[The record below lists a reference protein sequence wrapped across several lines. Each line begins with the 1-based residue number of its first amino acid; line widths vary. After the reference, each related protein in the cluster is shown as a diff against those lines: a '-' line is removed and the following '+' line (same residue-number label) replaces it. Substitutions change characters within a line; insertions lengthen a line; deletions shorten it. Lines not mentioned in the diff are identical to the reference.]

1 MGLTRV
7 AIIRPVFILMVIT
20 AMVIL
25 GLVSFTRLNAELF
38 PSISFPV
45 VTVVTTY
52 SGASPDDVDR
62 LITQPL
68 QDAIAGIA
76 NIDVLQSSSV
86 EGRSQITI
94 TFLDSA
100 NVDTAAIDVQRRVG
114 AVVNQLPAD
123 ADTPSVLKLDPG
135 LQPVL
140 FLGFNGN
147 MSLDQLF
154 QLADD
159 KIKPRLESQ
168 NGVASVTISGG
179 LQREIQIQVDPNRL
193 RAYGLTID
201 QISQA
206 LAREN
211 QGQPSGSID
220 RGRERISLRV
230 YGLFQSIDD
239 IREVQVPLSTGANI
253 RLGEVAQVVDTFKKP
268 TSRTWL
274 NGQEA
279 VSMTITKQS
288 GSNEIATV
296 DGVRAE
302 IERINRDLPNG
313 ARLSIISDN
322 SVATRNSLNGVYRSL
337 FEAVILTGLVLL
349 VFLHTLRSTMIVL
362 FAIPTSLI
370 TTFLAMSFLG
380 FTLNIMSSIA
390 LVMVIGVLV
399 DDSIVVLENIF
410 RHLEMGS
417 EPKEAA
423 LTGRSEIGLAAIA
436 ITLVDVVVFT
446 PVAFM
451 SGTVGGFFRQ
461 FGLVIA
467 SATLLSLFVSFTLT
481 PMLASRWLKSGHQ
494 EAGFAPWR
502 VFLRGFEAV
511 LEAIRRSYGAALGW
525 VLGHRWIPVLV
536 AVMTLAAAVAMVPL
550 GLIKFEFIPQS
561 DNGQVGVTVEM
572 PPGSSLEAT
581 ESVLKIVNGRLAQ
594 IPEIEYYLAASGQGG
609 GNSFGVGGS
618 GARFGRVQVVLVD
631 LHHRHRSNSA
641 VADEIVALTKDI
653 PVATIRVST
662 SGGGGGGSQPVQ
674 VLITG
679 EDPRVLQE
687 AGRRIQDA
695 LTGIPGARDVTNS
708 IAAANPET
716 RIVPDRQRMADAGV
730 SAQQLSQVLRTA
742 IDGTVATKL
751 RVEGQDEVD
760 VRLLV
765 TEAARSDLASVQ
777 AIPMTATR
785 GGQATTINVGQV
797 TRASSV
803 AGPTSVD
810 RRNRQRLVTVA
821 AGLAGGVPLND
832 VTRPLQQ
839 QIAAMQA
846 DGTIPAGYNVS
857 MGGQSEQQAKAFSNL
872 ILALALS
879 VVLEYMLL
887 AALYE
892 SMILPFATMFAL
904 PLAVIGAFIGLA
916 VTHNTLNLLSMIGVI
931 VLMGLVGKNG
941 ILLIDYTNTL
951 RQRGRSRAEAL
962 REAGETRLRPIL
974 MTTVALVAGLMPLAL
989 GLEEGSET
997 YKGMAAVIIGG
1008 MLSST
1013 LLSLLVVP
1021 CMYTYFDDLQRLI
1034 LRAWHWRPFRTR
1046 KKVAPP
1052 PAPAPHAP
1060 AHPAQPAV
1068 GPRPRL
1074 EEVGSR
1080 T

>member
-7 AIIRPVFILMVIT
+7 AINRPVFILMVIL

-25 GLVSFTRLNAELF
+25 GIVSFTRLNAELF
-38 PSISFPV
+38 PSINFPV

-52 SGASPDDVDR
+52 SGASPDDIDR
-62 LITQPL
+62 LVTQPL

-76 NIDVLQSSSV
+76 NVDVLQSSST

-100 NVDTAAIDVQRRVG
+100 NIDTAAIDVQRRVG

-123 ADTPSVLKLDPG
+123 ADAPSVSKLDPG
-135 LQPVL
+135 QQPVL
-140 FLGFNGN
+140 QVGLNAN
-147 MSLDQLF
+147 LPLDQVF

-168 NGVASVTISGG
+168 NGVASVAISGG

-201 QISQA
+201 QVSQA

-220 RGRERISLRV
+220 QGRQRINLRV
-230 YGLFQSIDD
+230 YGLFQSIDEV
-239 IREVQVPLSTGANI
+239 REVQIAGPTGATI
-253 RLGEVAQVVDTFKKP
+253 RLGEVATVADTFKKQ

-279 VSMTITKQS
+279 VSLTITKQS
-288 GSNEIATV
+288 GSNEIVTV

-302 IERINRDLPNG
+302 IERLNKELPNG
-313 ARLSIISDN
+313 AKLSIISDN

-337 FEAVILTGLVLL
+337 IEAVALTGLVLL
-349 VFLHTLRSTMIVL
+349 VFLHTIRSTLIVL
-362 FAIPTSLI
+362 FAIPTALI
-370 TTFLAMSFLG
+370 TTFLVMLFMG
-380 FTLNIMSSIA
+380 FTLNLMSSIA

-410 RHLEMGS
+410 RHLEMGE
-417 EPKEAA
+417 EPHAA
-423 LTGRSEIGLAAIA
+423 AINGRSEIGLAAIA

-494 EAGFAPWR
+494 EAGFGPWR
-502 VFLRGFEAV
+502 LFLRGFEAMMTS
-511 LEAIRRSYGAALGW
+511 LRQSYGATLGW
-525 VLGHRWIPVLV
+525 VLRHRWIPVLV
-536 AVMTLAAAVAMVPL
+536 AVLTLAASVAMIPM
-550 GLIKFEFIPQS
+550 GLIKFEFIPAS
-561 DNGQVGVTVEM
+561 DNGQVTVNVEL

-581 ESVLKIVNGRLAQ
+581 ESVLKIINGRIGN

-609 GNSFGVGGS
+609 GAGAGVGNS
-618 GARFGRVQVVLVD
+618 GVRFGRLQVVLHK
-631 LHHRHRSNSA
+631 LHERTRSNTQI
-641 VADEIVALTKDI
+641 ADEIIALTRDI
-653 PVATIRVST
+653 PVATIRVAT
-662 SGGGGGGSQPVQ
+662 ASGGGGGTQPIQ
-674 VLITG
+674 ALITG
-679 EDPRVLQE
+679 EDPQT
-687 AGRRIQDA
+687 IQNVASSVESA
-695 LTGIPGARDVTNS
+695 LKNISGARDVTNS
-708 IAAANPET
+708 VASANPET
-716 RIVPDRQRMADAGV
+716 RIIPDRQRMADAGV
-730 SAQQLSQVLRTA
+730 SAQQLASVLRTA
-742 IDGTVATKL
+742 IDGSVATKL
-751 RVEGQDEVD
+751 RIEGQDELD

-765 TEAARSDLASVQ
+765 SPEARADLTSIQ
-777 AIPMTATR
+777 SIPMTATR
-785 GGQATTINVGQV
+785 GGQSATLTVGQV
-797 TRASSV
+797 TKSLAV

-810 RRNRQRLVTVA
+810 RRNRQRLVTIG
-821 AGLAGGVPLND
+821 AGLVGGVPLND
-832 VTRPLQQ
+832 VTRPLQNAVTQ
-839 QIAAMQA
+839 MQA
-846 DGTIPAGYNVS
+846 DGTIPSGYVVS
-857 MGGQSEQQAKAFSNL
+857 LGGQSEQQTKAFSNL
-872 ILALALS
+872 IMALALS
-879 VVLEYMLL
+879 VILEYMLL

-892 SMILPFATMFAL
+892 SFILPFATMFAL
-904 PLAVIGAFIGLA
+904 PLAVIGAFAGLA
-916 VTHNTLNLLSMIGVI
+916 LTGNTLNLLSMIGVI

-951 RQRGRSRAEAL
+951 RQQGRTRAQAL

-974 MTTVALVAGLMPLAL
+974 MTTVALVAGLMPLAI

-997 YKGMAAVIIGG
+997 YKGMASVIIGG

-1013 LLSLLVVP
+1013 VLSLLVVP
-1021 CMYTYFDDLQRLI
+1021 CMYTYFDDFQGLI
-1034 LRAWHWRPFRTR
+1034 VRIWNWRPFRSR
-1046 KKVAPP
+1046 KKSA
-1052 PAPAPHAP
+1052 PAPAHEGERTRP
-1060 AHPAQPAV
+1060 AT
-1068 GPRPRL
+1068 PRPVL

-1080 T
+1080 G

>member
-7 AIIRPVFILMVIT
+7 AITRPVFILMVIT

-45 VTVVTTY
+45 VTVSTTY
-52 SGASPDDVDR
+52 SGASPEDVDR

-76 NIDVLQSSSV
+76 NVDVLQSTSV
-86 EGRSQITI
+86 EGRSQVTI
-94 TFLDSA
+94 TFLD
-100 NVDTAAIDVQRRVG
+100 NTDVDTAAIDVQRRVG

-140 FLGFNGN
+140 FLGLNGN

-179 LQREIQIQVDPNRL
+179 LQREVQIQVDPARL

-201 QISQA
+201 QVSQA

-220 RGRERISLRV
+220 RGRERINLRV
-230 YGLFQSIDD
+230 YGLFQSVEE
-239 IREVQVPLSTGANI
+239 IREVQIPGPSGANI
-253 RLGEVAQVVDTFKKP
+253 RLGEVAQVVDTFRKQ

-296 DGVRAE
+296 DAVRAE
-302 IERINRDLPNG
+302 IERINRDLPGG

-337 FEAVILTGLVLL
+337 FEAVVLTGLVLL

-370 TTFLAMSFLG
+370 TTFLAMYVLG
-380 FTLNIMSSIA
+380 FTLNLMSSIA

-423 LTGRSEIGLAAIA
+423 MSGRSEIGLAAIA

-494 EAGFAPWR
+494 EVGFAPWR
-502 VFLRGFEAV
+502 LFLRGFEAV
-511 LEAIRRSYGAALGW
+511 MDATRRTYGATLGW
-525 VLGHRWIPVLV
+525 VLRHRWVPVLV
-536 AVMTLAAAVAMVPL
+536 AVMTLVAAVAMVPL
-550 GLIKFEFIPQS
+550 GLIKFEFIPAS
-561 DNGQVGVTVEM
+561 DNGQVNVTVEM

-581 ESVLKIVNGRLAQ
+581 ENVLKIINSRIGS
-594 IPEIEYYLAASGQGG
+594 IPEIQYYLAASGQGG
-609 GNSFGVGGS
+609 GSGLGAGGGV
-618 GARFGRVQVVLVD
+618 RFGRVQVVLVD
-631 LHHRHRSNSA
+631 LHHRHRSNSQ
-641 VADEIVALTKDI
+641 VADEIIALTRDI
-653 PVATIRVST
+653 PVATVRVST
-662 SGGGGGGSQPVQ
+662 SGGGGGGTQPVQ

-687 AGRRIQDA
+687 TGQRIQEV
-695 LTGIPGARDVTNS
+695 LTGIPGARDITNS

-716 RIVPDRQRMADAGV
+716 RIIPDRQRMADAGI

-742 IDGTVATKL
+742 IDGSVATKL

-765 TEAARSDLASVQ
+765 TEQARADLAAIQ

-785 GGQATTINVGQV
+785 GGQAATISVGQV
-797 TRASSV
+797 TRATPV

-857 MGGQSEQQAKAFSNL
+857 MGGQSEQQAKAFQNL
-872 ILALALS
+872 IMALALS
-879 VVLEYMLL
+879 VILEYMLL

-904 PLAVIGAFIGLA
+904 PLAVIGAFAGLA
-916 VTHNTLNLLSMIGVI
+916 ATGNTLNLLSMIGVI

-941 ILLIDYTNTL
+941 ILLIDYANTL
-951 RQRGRSRAEAL
+951 RQRGFSRAEAL

-997 YKGMAAVIIGG
+997 YKGMASVIIGG
-1008 MLSST
+1008 MISST
-1013 LLSLLVVP
+1013 LLSLIVVP
-1021 CMYTYFDDLQRLI
+1021 CMYTYFDDLQRVVLA
-1034 LRAWHWRPFRTR
+1034 AWHWRPFRSR
-1046 KKVAPP
+1046 KKAVAAPP
-1052 PAPAPHAP
+1052 PTPHAP
-1060 AHPAQPAV
+1060 AKPAV
-1068 GPRPRL
+1068 SPRPRL

-1080 T
+1080 S

>member
-7 AIIRPVFILMVIT
+7 AITRPVFILMVIS

-25 GLVSFTRLNAELF
+25 GLVSFSRLNAELF
-38 PSISFPV
+38 PSINFPV

-62 LITQPL
+62 LVTQPL

-76 NIDVLQSSSV
+76 DIDVLQSSSS

-100 NVDTAAIDVQRRVG
+100 DADTAAIDVQRRVG

-123 ADTPSVLKLDPG
+123 ADTPSVLKLDPS

-140 FLGFNGN
+140 FLAVNGN
-147 MSLDQLF
+147 VPLDKLF
-154 QLADD
+154 QIVDD
-159 KIKPRLESQ
+159 RIKPRLESQ
-168 NGVASVTISGG
+168 NGVASVTVSGG

-201 QISQA
+201 GVSQA
-206 LAREN
+206 IAREN
-211 QGQPSGSID
+211 QGQPSGSVD
-220 RGRERISLRV
+220 RGRERINLRV
-230 YGLFQSIDD
+230 YGLFQSVDE
-239 IREVQVPLSTGANI
+239 IREVQIPTAGGQNVRLSD
-253 RLGEVAQVVDTFKKP
+253 VAQVVDTFKKP

-279 VSMTITKQS
+279 ISLTITKQS

-296 DGVRAE
+296 DGVKGE
-302 IERINRDLPNG
+302 IDRLNRELPGG
-313 ARLSIISDN
+313 ATISIISDN
-322 SVATRNSLNGVYRSL
+322 SVATRNSLRGVQTSL
-337 FEAVILTGLVLL
+337 IEAIVLTGLVLL
-349 VFLHTLRSTMIVL
+349 VFLHTMRSTVIVL

-370 TTFLAMSFLG
+370 TTFLVMWMLG
-380 FTLNIMSSIA
+380 FTLNLMSSIA

-410 RHLEMGS
+410 RHLEMGE

-423 LTGRSEIGLAAIA
+423 LNGRSEIGLAAIA

-481 PMLASRWLKSGHQ
+481 PMLASKWLKSGHQ
-494 EAGFAPWR
+494 EVGFGPWR
-502 VFLRGFEAV
+502 QFLRGFEAV
-511 LEAIRRSYGAALGW
+511 MDATRRLYGRSIAW
-525 VLGHRWIPVLV
+525 VLRHRWVPVLAAVLTLV
-536 AVMTLAAAVAMVPL
+536 ASVAMVPL
-550 GLIKFEFIPQS
+550 GWIKFEFIPAS
-561 DNGQVGVTVEM
+561 DNGQVSVTVEM

-581 ESVLKIVNGRLAQ
+581 ENVLQIINARIAD
-594 IPEIEYYLAASGQGG
+594 IPEIKYYLAASGQGG
-609 GNSFGVGGS
+609 GSGFQAGGS
-618 GARFGRVQVVLVD
+618 GVRFGRVQIVLED
-631 LHHRHRSNSA
+631 RHHRTRSNTA
-641 VADEIVALTKDI
+641 VADEVIARTRDV
-653 PVATIRVST
+653 PVATIRVATAS
-662 SGGGGGGSQPVQ
+662 GGGGGSQPVQ

-679 EDPRVLQE
+679 ENPQTLVATGELVQRT
-687 AGRRIQDA
+687 
-695 LTGIPGARDVTNS
+695 LTNIPGARDVTNS

-716 RIVPDRQRMADAGV
+716 RVIPDRQRMADAGV
-730 SAQQLSQVLRTA
+730 TAQQVSQVLRTA
-742 IDGTVATKL
+742 VDGTVATRL

-760 VRLLV
+760 VRLQV
-765 TEAARSDLASVQ
+765 TDQARGDLASIM
-777 AIPMTATR
+777 ALPMIATR
-785 GGQATTINVGQV
+785 GGQAATVTVGQV
-797 TRASSV
+797 TRAAEV

-810 RRNRQRLVTVA
+810 RRNRQRLVTIGSA
-821 AGLAGGVPLND
+821 LTPGVTLNE

-839 QIAAMQA
+839 EVTRLQA
-846 DGTIPAGYNVS
+846 EGAIPPGYNVS
-857 MGGQSEQQAKAFSNL
+857 LGGQSEQQAKAFNNL
-872 ILALALS
+872 IMALLLS
-879 VVLEYMLL
+879 VILEYMLL

-904 PLAVIGAFIGLA
+904 PLAVIGAFVGLA
-916 VTHNTLNLLSMIGVI
+916 ATGNTLNLLSMIGVI

-951 RQRGRSRAEAL
+951 RNRGHSRTEAL

-974 MTTVALVAGLMPLAL
+974 MTTVALVVGLMPLAI

-997 YKGMAAVIIGG
+997 YKGMASVIIGG
-1008 MLSST
+1008 MISST
-1013 LLSLLVVP
+1013 VLSLLVVP
-1021 CMYTYFDDLQRLI
+1021 CMYTYFDDLQRLVVR
-1034 LRAWHWRPFRTR
+1034 LWGWRPFRR
-1046 KKVAPP
+1046 KGSPS
-1052 PAPAPHAP
+1052 PAAAAPHR
-1060 AHPAQPAV
+1060 PAV
-1068 GPRPRL
+1068 ATRPAF
-1074 EEVGSR
+1074 ETE
-1080 T
+1080 

>member
-7 AIIRPVFILMVIT
+7 AITRPVFILMVIT

-76 NIDVLQSSSV
+76 NVDVLQSSST

-140 FLGFNGN
+140 FLGFNGT

-179 LQREIQIQVDPNRL
+179 LQREVQIQVDPNRL

-201 QISQA
+201 QVSQA

-220 RGRERISLRV
+220 RGRERINLRV

-279 VSMTITKQS
+279 VSLTITKQS

-296 DGVRAE
+296 DAVRAE

-390 LVMVIGVLV
+390 LVHG
-399 DDSIVVLENIF
+399 D
-410 RHLEMGS
+410 
-417 EPKEAA
+417 
-423 LTGRSEIGLAAIA
+423 
-436 ITLVDVVVFT
+436 
-446 PVAFM
+446 
-451 SGTVGGFFRQ
+451 
-461 FGLVIA
+461 
-467 SATLLSLFVSFTLT
+467 
-481 PMLASRWLKSGHQ
+481 
-494 EAGFAPWR
+494 
-502 VFLRGFEAV
+502 
-511 LEAIRRSYGAALGW
+511 RR
-525 VLGHRWIPVLV
+525 
-536 AVMTLAAAVAMVPL
+536 
-550 GLIKFEFIPQS
+550 
-561 DNGQVGVTVEM
+561 
-572 PPGSSLEAT
+572 
-581 ESVLKIVNGRLAQ
+581 
-594 IPEIEYYLAASGQGG
+594 
-609 GNSFGVGGS
+609 
-618 GARFGRVQVVLVD
+618 
-631 LHHRHRSNSA
+631 
-641 VADEIVALTKDI
+641 
-653 PVATIRVST
+653 
-662 SGGGGGGSQPVQ
+662 
-674 VLITG
+674 
-679 EDPRVLQE
+679 
-687 AGRRIQDA
+687 AGRRLDRGAGEHLPPPGDGRRAEGGGADRPQRDRAGGHRDHAGGRGRLHARRLHVGHGRRVLPPVRAGDRLGDA
-695 LTGIPGARDVTNS
+695 ALAVRLVH
-708 IAAANPET
+708 AH
-716 RIVPDRQRMADAGV
+716 ADA
-730 SAQQLSQVLRTA
+730 R
-742 IDGTVATKL
+742 
-751 RVEGQDEVD
+751 
-760 VRLLV
+760 
-765 TEAARSDLASVQ
+765 
-777 AIPMTATR
+777 
-785 GGQATTINVGQV
+785 
-797 TRASSV
+797 
-803 AGPTSVD
+803 
-810 RRNRQRLVTVA
+810 
-821 AGLAGGVPLND
+821 
-832 VTRPLQQ
+832 
-839 QIAAMQA
+839 
-846 DGTIPAGYNVS
+846 
-857 MGGQSEQQAKAFSNL
+857 
-872 ILALALS
+872 LALAQ
-879 VVLEYMLL
+879 ER
-887 AALYE
+887 
-892 SMILPFATMFAL
+892 P
-904 PLAVIGAFIGLA
+904 PGG
-916 VTHNTLNLLSMIGVI
+916 
-931 VLMGLVGKNG
+931 
-941 ILLIDYTNTL
+941 
-951 RQRGRSRAEAL
+951 
-962 REAGETRLRPIL
+962 RLRARGGSSCAASRPSW
-974 MTTVALVAGLMPLAL
+974 TRSAARTARRSAGCCA
-989 GLEEGSET
+989 T
-997 YKGMAAVIIGG
+997 A
-1008 MLSST
+1008 
-1013 LLSLLVVP
+1013 
-1021 CMYTYFDDLQRLI
+1021 
-1034 LRAWHWRPFRTR
+1034 
-1046 KKVAPP
+1046 
-1052 PAPAPHAP
+1052 
-1060 AHPAQPAV
+1060 
-1068 GPRPRL
+1068 
-1074 EEVGSR
+1074 GSR
-1080 T
+1080 SWWPS

>member
-7 AIIRPVFILMVIT
+7 AITRPVFILMVIS

-25 GLVSFTRLNAELF
+25 GLVSFSRLNAELF
-38 PSISFPV
+38 PSINFPV

-62 LITQPL
+62 LVTQPL

-76 NIDVLQSSSV
+76 DIDVLQSSSA

-100 NVDTAAIDVQRRVG
+100 NTDTAAIDVQRRVG

-140 FLGFNGN
+140 FLAFNGN
-147 MSLDQLF
+147 MPLDRLF
-154 QLADD
+154 VLADD

-179 LQREIQIQVDPNRL
+179 LQREVQILVNPDRL

-201 QISQA
+201 QVSQA
-206 LAREN
+206 IAREN

-220 RGRERISLRV
+220 RGRERINLRV
-230 YGLFQSIDD
+230 YGLFQSVED
-239 IREVQVPLSTGANI
+239 IRAVQIPTNGGQNI
-253 RLGEVAQVVDTFKKP
+253 RLVDVAEVVDTFKKP

-279 VSMTITKQS
+279 VSLTITKQS

-302 IERINRDLPNG
+302 IARVNKDLPSG
-313 ARLSIISDN
+313 ASISIISDN
-322 SVATRNSLNGVYRSL
+322 SVATRNSLRGVQQSL
-337 FEAVILTGLVLL
+337 IEAVALTGLVLL
-349 VFLHTLRSTMIVL
+349 VFLHTLRSTVIVL

-370 TTFLAMSFLG
+370 TTFLAMLFLG
-380 FTLNIMSSIA
+380 FTLNLMSSIA

-410 RHLEMGS
+410 RHLEMGE
-417 EPKEAA
+417 EPKDAA
-423 LTGRSEIGLAAIA
+423 IKGRSEIGLAAIA

-467 SATLLSLFVSFTLT
+467 AATLLSLFVSFTLT
-481 PMLASRWLKSGHQ
+481 PMLASRWLKSGHH
-494 EAGFAPWR
+494 EPSFTPWR
-502 VFLRGFEAV
+502 LFLRGFEAFMDGTRQVYGRMIAWV
-511 LEAIRRSYGAALGW
+511 LRHRWVPVLAAVITLGAA
-525 VLGHRWIPVLV
+525 I
-536 AVMTLAAAVAMVPL
+536 AMVPL
-550 GLIKFEFIPQS
+550 GLIKFEFIPAS
-561 DNGQVGVTVEM
+561 DNGQVSVTVEM

-581 ESVLKIVNGRLAQ
+581 ENVLKVINSRIAD
-594 IPEIEYYLAASGQGG
+594 IPEIEFYLAASGQGG
-609 GNSFGVGGS
+609 GSGFGASGS
-618 GARFGRVQVVLVD
+618 GVRFGRVQIVLYP
-631 LHHRHRSNSA
+631 LHDRHRSN
-641 VADEIVALTKDI
+641 VQIADEVIERTRDI
-653 PVATIRVST
+653 PVATIRVAT
-662 SGGGGGGSQPVQ
+662 ASGGGGSSQPIQ
-674 VLITG
+674 ALITG
-679 EDPRVLQE
+679 EDPQTLQAVAARVQE
-687 AGRRIQDA
+687 TLAGIS
-695 LTGIPGARDVTNS
+695 GARDVTNS
-708 IAAANPET
+708 VAASNPET
-716 RIVPDRQRMADAGV
+716 RVIPDRQRMADSGV
-730 SAQQLSQVLRTA
+730 SAQQLAQVLRTA
-742 IDGTVATKL
+742 VDGSVTTKL
-751 RVEGQDEVD
+751 RAEGQDEVD
-760 VRLLV
+760 VRLLLA
-765 TEAARSDLASVQ
+765 EQARADVGSIL

-785 GGQATTINVGQV
+785 GGQSATINVGQV
-797 TRASSV
+797 ARASEV

-810 RRNRQRLVTVA
+810 RRNRQRLVTIGA
-821 AGLAGGVPLND
+821 SLGAGVPLND

-839 QIAAMQA
+839 AVTEMTA
-846 DGTIPAGYNVS
+846 DGTIPAGYVVS
-857 MGGQSEQQAKAFSNL
+857 LGGQSEQQAKAFNNL

-879 VVLEYMLL
+879 VILEYMLL

-904 PLAVIGAFIGLA
+904 PLAVIGAFVGLA
-916 VTHNTLNLLSMIGVI
+916 VTGNTLNLLSMIGVI

-951 RQRGRSRAEAL
+951 RNQGRARNDAL

-974 MTTVALVAGLMPLAL
+974 MTTVALVAGLTPLAI

-997 YKGMAAVIIGG
+997 YKGMASVIIGG

-1034 LRAWHWRPFRTR
+1034 VRLWRWRPFRR
-1046 KKVAPP
+1046 GGMAEPHP
-1052 PAPAPHAP
+1052 LPARES
-1060 AHPAQPAV
+1060 AHGPAV
-1068 GPRPRL
+1068 AGRPRL

-1080 T
+1080 G

>member
-7 AIIRPVFILMVIT
+7 AITRPVFILMVIT

-38 PSISFPV
+38 PSINFPV
-45 VTVVTTY
+45 VTVSTGY

-76 NIDVLQSSSV
+76 NIDVLQSSSS

-94 TFLDSA
+94 QFLD
-100 NVDTAAIDVQRRVG
+100 NTDVDTAAIDVQRRVG

-147 MSLDQLF
+147 VSLDQLF
-154 QLADD
+154 ALADD

-179 LQREIQIQVDPNRL
+179 LQREVQIQVDPNRL

-201 QISQA
+201 QVSQA

-220 RGRERISLRV
+220 RGRERINLRV

-239 IREVQVPLSTGANI
+239 IREVQVPLATGANI
-253 RLGEVAQVVDTFKKP
+253 RLGEVAQVVDTFKKQ

-296 DGVRAE
+296 DAVRAE
-302 IERINRDLPNG
+302 IERINRDLPAG
-313 ARLSIISDN
+313 TKLSIVSDN
-322 SVATRNSLNGVYRSL
+322 SIATRNSLNGVYRSL
-337 FEAVILTGLVLL
+337 AEAVVLTGIVLL
-349 VFLHTLRSTMIVL
+349 VFLHTMRSTLIVL

-370 TTFLAMSFLG
+370 TTFLVMMAMG
-380 FTLNIMSSIA
+380 FTLNLMSSIA

-410 RHLEMGS
+410 RHLEMGAD
-417 EPKEAA
+417 PKEAA
-423 LTGRSEIGLAAIA
+423 LTGRSEIGMAAIA

-467 SATLLSLFVSFTLT
+467 AATLLSLFVSFTLT

-494 EAGFAPWR
+494 EAGFGPWR
-502 VFLRGFEAV
+502 WFLRGFEAMFD
-511 LEAIRRSYGAALGW
+511 ATRRGYGSTISW
-525 VLGHRWIPVLV
+525 VLRHRWVPVSIAVLTLV
-536 AVMTLAAAVAMVPL
+536 GAIAMIPL
-550 GLIKFEFIPQS
+550 GLIKFEFIPAS
-561 DNGQVGVTVEM
+561 DNGQVAVTVEM

-581 ESVLKIVNGRLAQ
+581 ENVLKVINTRLTT
-594 IPEIEYYLAASGQGG
+594 IPEIEFFLAASGQGG
-609 GNSFGVGGS
+609 GGGFGVAGGNV
-618 GARFGRVQVVLVD
+618 RFGRVQVVLHD
-631 LHHRHRSNSA
+631 LHHRKRSNSQI
-641 VADEIVALTKDI
+641 ADEIIALTKDI

-662 SGGGGGGSQPVQ
+662 SGGGGGGTQPVQ

-679 EDPRVLQE
+679 EDPRVLQA
-687 AGRRIQDA
+687 AGQQVQEI
-695 LTGIPGARDVTNS
+695 LTTIPGARDITNS

-716 RIVPDRQRMADAGV
+716 RVIPDRQRMADAGI

-742 IDGTVATKL
+742 IDGSVATKL

-765 TEAARSDLASVQ
+765 TEQARSDLTSIQ

-785 GGQATTINVGQV
+785 GGQTATVTVGQV
-797 TRASSV
+797 TRATNV

-821 AGLAGGVPLND
+821 SGLAGGVPLND

-839 QIAAMQA
+839 QVSALQA
-846 DGTIPAGYNVS
+846 NGTIPAGYNVS
-857 MGGQSEQQAKAFSNL
+857 LGGQSEQQQKAFTNL

-879 VVLEYMLL
+879 VILEYMLL

-904 PLAVIGAFIGLA
+904 PLAVIGAFAGLA
-916 VTHNTLNLLSMIGVI
+916 ATGNTLNLLSMIGVI

-951 RQRGRSRAEAL
+951 RQRGMSRSEAL

-974 MTTVALVAGLMPLAL
+974 MTTVALVAGLMPLAI

-997 YKGMAAVIIGG
+997 YKGMASVIIGG

-1013 LLSLLVVP
+1013 VLSLLVVP
-1021 CMYTYFDDLQRLI
+1021 CMYTYFDDLQNLLIRL
-1034 LRAWHWRPFRTR
+1034 WNWRPFRSRT
-1046 KKVAPP
+1046 KVAVAAA
-1052 PAPAPHAP
+1052 APAAHAAP
-1060 AHPAQPAV
+1060 TQPTVA
-1068 GPRPRL
+1068 PRPRL

-1080 T
+1080 S